1 LAVVLTSALLVVAAQ
16 AYTPGV
22 PTGLSGAP
30 GEETCAG
37 CHDNLNTGPGGVSI
51 TAPSQYQAGET
62 IDVRV
67 DLWHDGQEKWGFEL
81 TALDESDQPVG
92 SFAITDAVRTQLDT
106 DSGTGREY
114 VMHTEPGTDTGV
126 LNASL
131 GWDFQ
136 WTAPASRASV
146 TFYVAA
152 VAANDA
158 QGTNGDFTYTTTL
171 TSDQTETG
179 VNADTSWG
187 RVKELFR

>member
-1 LAVVLTSALLVVAAQ
+1 
-16 AYTPGV
+16 
-22 PTGLSGAP
+22 
-30 GEETCAG
+30 
-37 CHDNLNTGPGGVSI
+37 
-51 TAPSQYQAGET
+51 
-62 IDVRV
+62 
-67 DLWHDGQEKWGFEL
+67 
-81 TALDESDQPVG
+81 
-92 SFAITDAVRTQLDT
+92 
-106 DSGTGREY
+106 
-114 VMHTEPGTDTGV
+114 MHTEPGTDTGV